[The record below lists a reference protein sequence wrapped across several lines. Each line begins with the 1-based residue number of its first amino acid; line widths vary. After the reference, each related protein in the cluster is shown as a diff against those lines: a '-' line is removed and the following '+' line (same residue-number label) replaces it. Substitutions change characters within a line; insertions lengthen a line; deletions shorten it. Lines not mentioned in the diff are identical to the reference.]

1 MERIDFTYKGVAYF
15 MSLMPHFGKGGY
27 DAGNCRIVLGSSIL
41 AVWETSQNGRY
52 EHDIPEELMSM
63 LKVACDVWLGSQLI
77 YSMQFKDYVEM
88 ASDGAISDAKA
99 RRK

>member
-27 DAGNCRIVLGSSIL
+27 DANNCRMVLNGGIL
-41 AVWETSQNGRY
+41 AVWEILQDGY
-52 EHDIPEELMSM
+52 CEHDIPEELMSM